1 MNQYLCKIIS
11 NNFITP
17 TTFIIECTCPDLAK
31 SILPGQ
37 FCNIKVS
44 ESAIPLLRRPFSIS
58 NVNHENISFMINLH
72 GKGTEI
78 LASKKTDDYLDV
90 LGPLGNGF
98 NFNSNDFS
106 KAIIIAGGIGVAP
119 FPYLISNL
127 NLLSIKSECYLGFRT
142 ENEIITNG
150 ILNYSIATNDGSFG
164 LEGNVIDLLQKELK
178 NDSKYK
184 LFACGP
190 TPMLRAVQKFAA
202 DNNYN
207 CEISTESVMAC
218 GFGICQGCPIE
229 STHQEDHYMLVCKD
243 GPVFN
248 SRDVIV

>member
-1 MNQYLCKIIS
+1 MNQYFCKIIS
-11 NNFITP
+11 KRFVTP
-17 TTFIIECTCPDLAK
+17 TTFVISCKCSDLAK

-44 ESAIPLLRRPFSIS
+44 DTHIPLLRRPFSIS
-58 NVNHENISFMINLH
+58 YVNAENISFMVNIH

-78 LASKKTDDYLDV
+78 LASKKEGDYLDV

-98 NFNSNDFS
+98 NYENEDYS

-119 FPYLISNL
+119 FPYLISKLEQL
-127 NLLSIKSECYLGFRT
+127 NKSVECYLGFRT
-142 ENEIITNG
+142 KNEIINEG
-150 ILNYSIATNDGSFG
+150 MKNYFISTDDGSFG
-164 LEGNVIDLLQKELK
+164 LHGNVINLLEEKLK
-178 NDSKYK
+178 YDNSYK
-184 LFACGP
+184 LFVCGP
-190 TPMLRAVQKFAA
+190 SPMLKAVQKFAA

-207 CEISTESVMAC
+207 CEISTESAMAC

-229 STHQEDHYMLVCKD
+229 STHQDDHYMLVCKD

-248 SRDVIV
+248 SRDVKL